1 MKKMKLF
8 CGILIGLMIFSSCSS
23 DDDSNSDN
31 TSTSI
36 IGKWKLTAENIGGQS
51 QSLSD
56 CEKEQTMEFYSDGTV
71 ENYYVDNDPCDFST
85 ITFDYTKNSNQLIFS
100 IDGEG
105 INGGTYVL
113 TSTIEVLNDTTLRYK
128 FISDNEDGTYPVAE
142 QNTQTYI
149 RDHNIQER
157 LDNGETPY
165 EIYLSNNDLL
175 NLIYGL
181 NYQGG
186 IIFHLDINDGTGMI
200 SSPNDLST
208 NAVWGCEGIN
218 ISGAEFSSIGSGLTN
233 TQEIVANC
241 NDDIFAAKICASYSL
256 NGNDEWYLPSKEEL
270 NLMYQNLKTNNI
282 GNFSDAWYWTS
293 TEFEDQDTFDT
304 NGYEAAWIQSFN
316 DGSQATYDVGIKHF
330 ENIVRAIRNY

>member
-1 MKKMKLF
+1 
-8 CGILIGLMIFSSCSS
+8 
-23 DDDSNSDN
+23 
-31 TSTSI
+31 
-36 IGKWKLTAENIGGQS
+36 
-51 QSLSD
+51 
-56 CEKEQTMEFYSDGTV
+56 
-71 ENYYVDNDPCDFST
+71 
-85 ITFDYTKNSNQLIFS
+85 
-100 IDGEG
+100 
-105 INGGTYVL
+105 
-113 TSTIEVLNDTTLRYK
+113 
-128 FISDNEDGTYPVAE
+128 
-142 QNTQTYI
+142 
-149 RDHNIQER
+149 
-157 LDNGETPY
+157 
-165 EIYLSNNDLL
+165 
-175 NLIYGL
+175 
-181 NYQGG
+181 
-186 IIFHLDINDGTGMI
+186 MI

-330 ENIVRAIRNY
+330 ENSVRAIRNY